1 MQFSFSEDQIAIR
14 DAITRLCE
22 DFDAE
27 YWLGLVGVMQYINP
41 TLQFAV
47 AALVFAEPVT
57 RWHWIAFPLIWIA
70 VALYSVE
77 TISQDRAT
85 RRLLESVAT

>member
-1 MQFSFSEDQIAIR
+1 
-14 DAITRLCE
+14 
-22 DFDAE
+22 
-27 YWLGLVGVMQYINP
+27 MQYINP

-57 RWHWIAFPLIWIA
+57 RWHWIAFPLIWSA

-77 TISQDRAT
+77 TLRQDRSA
-85 RRLLESVAT
+85 RRLSASVATSGTSET